1 MKSLR
6 EFLPQLEI
14 DWLLPLWLLVAILA
28 AAVAETVA
36 IGLGVERVYGLYTG
50 WVVGVVIA
58 SAQAMGSMMWAR
70 ASTHNAKRKTP
81 YKDKSKNE
89 PKLNVMLPLL
99 VSVLAGVVSAWVSW
113 YLYDSTD
120 VPGLGHA
127 LAIASP
133 AGSIAA
139 ALLNGTFAYGE
150 ASVSAWHEE
159 RKERKTRRNASQAD
173 AGPTQAD
180 ANAMQANASAMQAD
194 ANVCWCGYPLRN
206 YHARGGHARKHLR
219 EVASANDAASARAT
233 LEELYPGRDVPGV
246 AEVAAMRRRIQEK
259 ES

>member
-6 EFLPQLEI
+6 ELLPQLEI
-14 DWLLPLWLLVAILA
+14 DWLLPLWLLIAILA

-58 SAQAMGSMMWAR
+58 SVQAMGSMMWAR
-70 ASTHNAKRKTP
+70 ASTHNAKRKV
-81 YKDKSKNE
+81 YKDASKSE

-159 RKERKTRRNASQAD
+159 RKQRKVQRNA
-173 AGPTQAD
+173 TQAD
-180 ANAMQANASAMQAD
+180 VSPTQVDVS
-194 ANVCWCGYPLRN
+194 VTSLTCWCGATFRN
-206 YHARGGHARKHLR
+206 RYALASHSRKHIN
-219 EVASANDAASARAT
+219 EVKVANDTASARVA
-233 LEELYPGRDVPGV
+233 LQELYPGRDAPGV
-246 AEVAAMRRRIQEK
+246 ADVAAMRLRVQEK
-259 ES
+259 E